1 MNDNILLYSGL
12 TERENIL
19 EPIGLGVL
27 QFPDNTFNDT
37 VFNINCELNN
47 IKYTC
52 NIINQKITDNIITI
66 LFKINESSNQLQ
78 IWDSGF
84 ITIND
89 KKIAVQIKQ
98 YDNKILFNEEVRQL
112 KDISTSDYI
121 PTASQIENYV
131 ESQIVKFLTI
141 QDNIKPT
148 VDTLEETINN
158 IKIKLTD
165 YVQNNKLD
173 EVLTNYVKN
182 NKLGKVLTD
191 YVSNDKLD
199 EVLTDYI
206 QNDKL
211 TKSLADYVQNNKLDE
226 SLIDYVQNNKLDKV
240 LTNYVQNDKLDK
252 VLTNYVQTHELQNYP
267 TKTDLANIL
276 LKYIQSKNVTN
287 KLNNYVLTKTLN
299 NKLNNYV
306 LIQDLES
313 SLVSINKTLEAIIT
327 NIHNIKTNFVTKEYV
342 DTQIETLKN
351 NI

>member
-27 QFPDNTFNDT
+27 QFPDNTFTDA
-37 VFNINCELNN
+37 VFNINCELNG

-66 LFKINESSNQLQ
+66 LFKINESSHQLQ

-173 EVLTNYVKN
+173 EVLTNYVQN
-182 NKLGKVLTD
+182 NKLDESLTD

-206 QNDKL
+206 
-211 TKSLADYVQNNKLDE
+211 
-226 SLIDYVQNNKLDKV
+226 
-240 LTNYVQNDKLDK
+240 QNDKLDK